1 MAIQVPVTRRTFL
14 KLAGSGAVVAI
25 SITHLPALALAAG
38 EPADAGLD
46 GTNGVNGASGPGWAP
61 VPGKARW
68 RIDGIPKVTGQK
80 IYARDF
86 KSRDFVGWPQQEN
99 WLLALRCD
107 RVDAVYEGYDLG
119 VLPAELR
126 PIAVVD
132 NALLSARRIPL
143 APEPDP
149 IASQDIYWLA
159 RPGYAADCYG
169 QPAALLIF
177 ENFDVYRRAKKLLD
191 FNRDVIRYGAAVART
206 PAVPAVPYAPVTV
219 YVRDDDRH
227 FNYVDNYRADS
238 SGKPTA
244 QYLKEREEAAANID
258 ATIARNAAAGAW
270 IGVRATGDEGF
281 ETPAM
286 DPMFMEPE
294 AGLAWYDA
302 SAATMRLVLG
312 TQSANDD
319 ATGAC
324 ALFDGSSIQVKE
336 AQVIACYPGGGFGGR
351 DKSYFPLYLALAA
364 PFAKGALRWQ
374 QSRYEQFQVGLKRC
388 ETQFS
393 EALWFDRRG
402 KLEAITCDFLMNGGG
417 KKNLSPYVAQL
428 AALSAMSCYEIPRAR
443 AQAASTYTREV
454 FGGSQRGFG
463 GPQAFMAIETLM
475 DEAAGRLGMSPFAI
489 RRANLLGNAP
499 ALGKGRAITG
509 APILFDLQLDALL
522 DRLESHPLWRDRART
537 QAERGARH
545 LRYGVGLAM
554 ANEAYG
560 TSGDGM
566 FGMVQILPDSSLRVV
581 TPYTDMGNGA
591 ATTLGLA
598 PAEFLGQNA
607 QTIAMSEIGPF
618 NALNLK
624 RSNTPSSL
632 QQDTVRYLYG
642 SSSACLGAFHQYHA
656 VKGAAQVLFLQ
667 SVLPAARAWWGIP
680 VRAEDVRWVDRALV
694 ANGGLAPIPW
704 PALLDT
710 IRKQG
715 LQTVAAVHAS
725 YAGYFWKGT
734 YPFASGSTQIDYDY
748 VAVGLD
754 PYALGS
760 LRRELQAPP
769 TDTSNYGRTTYA
781 PSATLVAV
789 SVDPAT
795 GRVKVE
801 RVVTAVSVGRQL
813 SPELVEGQSQGA
825 VAMGIGNV
833 LTETCPLGPDGPGGG
848 RWNLDRYE
856 VTRLPDVPAQELI
869 ALPPPGGDP
878 ANARGIAEAVMC
890 PIAPALLNALAMA
903 TGRRFRVTPVTP
915 EKIREALR

>member
-1 MAIQVPVTRRTFL
+1 MAIDVPVTRRTFL
-14 KLAGSGAVVAI
+14 KLAGSGALVAI
-25 SITHLPALALAAG
+25 SITHLPALALGAAG
-38 EPADAGLD
+38 QADDDA
-46 GTNGVNGASGPGWAP
+46 AGPGWAP

-86 KSRDFVGWPQQEN
+86 KSRDFIGWPQQEN
-99 WLLALRCD
+99 WLYALRCD

-143 APEPDP
+143 APEADP
-149 IASQDIYWLA
+149 IANQDIYWLA
-159 RPGYAADCYG
+159 RTGHAADCYG
-169 QPAALLIF
+169 QPAALLVF

-191 FNRDVIRYGAAVART
+191 FNRGVIRYGAPVTRSTAAQ
-206 PAVPAVPYAPVTV
+206 AVPFSPVTI
-219 YVRDDDRH
+219 YVRDDERG
-227 FNYVDNYRADS
+227 FNYVDKYQTDS
-238 SGKPTA
+238 NGKPTA
-244 QYLKEREEAAANID
+244 EYLKEREEAVANID

-270 IGVRATGDEGF
+270 IGVRATGNEGF

-294 AGLAWYDA
+294 AGLAWYDP
-302 SAATMRLVLG
+302 SAAKMSLVLG

-319 ATGAC
+319 ATGALG
-324 ALFDGSSIQVKE
+324 LFQGSDVSVKE
-336 AQVIACYPGGGFGGR
+336 AHVIACYPGGGFGGR

-393 EALWFDRRG
+393 ESLWFNRRG

-463 GPQAFMAIETLM
+463 GPQAFMAVETLM
-475 DEAAGRLGMSPFAI
+475 DEAARRLGLSPFAI
-489 RRANLLGNAP
+489 RRANFLGSTP
-499 ALGKGRAITG
+499 GLGKGRAITG

-522 DRLESHPLWRDRART
+522 DRLEQHPLWRERERT
-537 QAERGARH
+537 RAERSARH

-566 FGMVQILPDSSLRVV
+566 FGMVQILPDSRLRVV

-618 NALNLK
+618 NALGLT
-624 RSNTPSSL
+624 RSSNPSANPK
-632 QQDTVRYLYG
+632 TVRYTYG

-656 VKGAAQVLFLQ
+656 VKGAAQALFLQ
-667 SVLPAARAWWGIP
+667 SVLPAARAWWGVP
-680 VRAEDVRWVDRALV
+680 VRAEDVRWADRALV
-694 ANGGLAPIPW
+694 ANGLAPIPW
-704 PALLDT
+704 PALLGT
-710 IRKQG
+710 ITKLG

-734 YPFASGSTQIDYDY
+734 YPFASGSAQIDYDY

-754 PYALGS
+754 PYFLTP
-760 LRRELQAPP
+760 LYRTLQAPP
-769 TDTSNYGRTTYA
+769 VDTSLYGRTTYA
-781 PSATLVAV
+781 PSASLVGV
-789 SVDPAT
+789 SVDPAN

-801 RVVTAVSVGRQL
+801 RVVSAVSVGRQL

-856 VTRLPDVPAQELI
+856 VTRLPDIPEQELI
-869 ALPPPGGDP
+869 ALPPPGNDP

-903 TGRRFRVTPVTP
+903 TGKRFRVTPVTP
-915 EKIREALR
+915 DKIREALQ

>member
-1 MAIQVPVTRRTFL
+1 MAIHVPVTRRTFL
-14 KLAGSGAVVAI
+14 KLAGSGAVVAV
-25 SITHLPALALAAG
+25 SVTHLPALVLAAG
-38 EPADAGLD
+38 ETQADAD
-46 GTNGVNGASGPGWAP
+46 GPSWAP

-68 RIDGIPKVTGQK
+68 RIDGMPKVTGQK

-99 WLLALRCD
+99 WLYALRCD
-107 RVDAVYEGYDLG
+107 RVDAVYQGYDLG
-119 VLPAELR
+119 VLPHELR
-126 PIAVVD
+126 PIAIVD
-132 NALLSARRIPL
+132 NALLSARRIKL
-143 APEPDP
+143 APGPDP
-149 IASQDIYWLA
+149 IANQDIYWLA
-159 RPGYAADCYG
+159 RVGYPADCYG

-177 ENFDVYRRAKKLLD
+177 ENFDIYRRARKLLD
-191 FNRDVIRYGAAVART
+191 FNRGVIRYGAPVGTGQAAPV
-206 PAVPAVPYAPVTV
+206 VPYSPVTV
-219 YVRDDDRH
+219 YVRDDARR
-227 FNYVDNYRADS
+227 FSYVDNYQTDGN
-238 SGKPTA
+238 GKPTA
-244 QYLKEREEAAANID
+244 KYLEEREAAVANID
-258 ATIARNAAAGAW
+258 ATIASHAAAGTW
-270 IGVRATGDEGF
+270 IGIRATGDEGF

-302 SAATMRLVLG
+302 SASKISLVLG

-319 ATGAC
+319 ANGAC
-324 ALFDGSSIQVKE
+324 ALFDGSAVAVKE

-393 EALWFDRRG
+393 ESLWFDRRG

-475 DEAAGRLGMSPFAI
+475 DEAARRLGMSPFEI
-489 RRANLLGNAP
+489 RRANLLGKAP
-499 ALGKGRAITG
+499 DLGKGRAITG

-522 DRLESHPLWRDRART
+522 DRLERHPLWLEREQIR
-537 QAERGARH
+537 AERSARG

-566 FGMVQILPDSSLRVV
+566 FGMVQILPDGNLRVV

-618 NALNLK
+618 NALGLK
-624 RSNTPSSL
+624 RSSSPP
-632 QQDTVRYLYG
+632 DDSKYVCYTYG

-680 VRAEDVRWVDRALV
+680 VRAEDVRWTDRALA
-694 ANGGLAPIPW
+694 ANGLAPIPW
-704 PALLDT
+704 AALLGT
-710 IRKQG
+710 IRKLG
-715 LQTVAAVHAS
+715 LQTIAAVHAS

-734 YPFASGSTQIDYDY
+734 YPFASGNAQIDYDY

-754 PYALGS
+754 PYHLTP
-760 LRRELQAPP
+760 LKRVLQPP
-769 TDTSNYGRTTYA
+769 PVNTTLYGRTTYA

-789 SVDPAT
+789 SVDSAT

-856 VTRLPDVPAQELI
+856 VTRLPDIPVQELI

-915 EKIREALR
+915 EKIREALQ

>member
-1 MAIQVPVTRRTFL
+1 MAIHVPVTRRTFL
-14 KLAGSGAVVAI
+14 KLAGSGAVVAV
-25 SITHLPALALAAG
+25 SVTHLPALVLAADDM
-38 EPADAGLD
+38 PADA
-46 GTNGVNGASGPGWAP
+46 NGPAWAP
-61 VPGKARW
+61 VPGRARW
-68 RIDGIPKVTGQK
+68 RIDGVPKVTGQK

-99 WLLALRCD
+99 WLYALRCD
-107 RVDAVYEGYDLG
+107 RVDAVYQGYDLG
-119 VLPAELR
+119 VLPPVLR

-132 NALLSARRIPL
+132 NALLTARGIRL
-143 APEPDP
+143 APEDDP
-149 IASQDIYWLA
+149 IANQDIYWLA
-159 RPGYAADCYG
+159 RVGHTADCYG

-177 ENFDVYRRAKKLLD
+177 ENFDIYRRAKKVLD
-191 FNRDVIRYGAAVART
+191 FNRAAIRYGAPLAAKE
-206 PAVPAVPYAPVTV
+206 AVPPVPYSPVTV
-219 YVRDDDRH
+219 YVRDDERQ
-227 FNYVDNYRADS
+227 FNYVDNYQTGSD
-238 SGKPTA
+238 GKPTA
-244 QYLKEREEAAANID
+244 KYLEEREAAVANID

-270 IGVRATGDEGF
+270 IGVRATGDDAF
-281 ETPAM
+281 ETPAI

-302 SAATMRLVLG
+302 SASKMSLVLG

-324 ALFDGSSIQVKE
+324 ALFENSSVSVKE
-336 AQVIACYPGGGFGGR
+336 AHVIACYPGGGFGGR

-393 EALWFDRRG
+393 ESLWFDRRG

-475 DEAAGRLGMSPFAI
+475 DEAARRLGLSPFEI
-489 RRANLLGNAP
+489 RRVNLLGKAP
-499 ALGKGRAITG
+499 ALGKGRAVTG

-522 DRLESHPLWRDRART
+522 DRLERHPLWLARE
-537 QAERGARH
+537 QARAERGARN

-566 FGMVQILPDSSLRVV
+566 YGMVQILSDSSLRVV

-618 NALNLK
+618 NALGLDPK
-624 RSNTPSSL
+624 LAHGDPKW
-632 QQDTVRYLYG
+632 VRYNYG

-656 VKGAAQVLFLQ
+656 VKGAAQALFLQ
-667 SVLPAARAWWGIP
+667 SVLPAAREWWGVP
-680 VRAEDVRWVDRALV
+680 VRAQDVRWVDRALV
-694 ANGGLAPIPW
+694 ANGLAPIAW
-704 PALLDT
+704 PALLGT
-710 IRKQG
+710 IRKLG

-734 YPFASGSTQIDYDY
+734 YPFASGTAQIDYDY
-748 VAVGLD
+748 VAIGLD
-754 PYALGS
+754 PYRLMPLS
-760 LRRELQAPP
+760 RVLQAPP
-769 TDTSNYGRTTYA
+769 VNTTLYGRTTYA
-781 PSATLVAV
+781 PSAALVAV

-801 RVVTAVSVGRQL
+801 SVVTAVSVGRQL
-813 SPELVEGQSQGA
+813 SPQLVEGQSQGA

-856 VTRLPDVPAQELI
+856 VTRLPDIPAQELI
-869 ALPPPGGDP
+869 ALPPPAGDP

-915 EKIREALR
+915 EKIREALQ

>member
-1 MAIQVPVTRRTFL
+1 MAIDVPVTRRTFL

-25 SITHLPALALAAG
+25 SITHLPALALDAG
-38 EPADAGLD
+38 EQAD
-46 GTNGVNGASGPGWAP
+46 TGASGPSWAP

-68 RIDGIPKVTGQK
+68 RIDGMPKVTGQK

-86 KSRDFVGWPQQEN
+86 KSRDFAGWPQQES
-99 WLLALRCD
+99 WLYALRCG

-143 APEPDP
+143 APVGDP
-149 IASQDIYWLA
+149 IANQDIYWLA
-159 RPGYAADCYG
+159 RPGHPADCYG

-177 ENFDVYRRAKKLLD
+177 ENFDVYRHAKKLLD
-191 FNRDVIRYGAAVART
+191 FNDKVIRYGATVDRSAAAQ
-206 PAVPAVPYAPVTV
+206 AVPFTPVTI
-219 YVRDDDRH
+219 YVRDDERG
-227 FNYVDNYRADS
+227 FNYVDSYKTDS
-238 SGKPTA
+238 SGKPTE
-244 QYLKEREEAAANID
+244 QYLKEREEAVVNID
-258 ATIARNAAAGAW
+258 ATIARNAASGAW
-270 IGVRATGDEGF
+270 IGVRATGNDAF

-302 SAATMRLVLG
+302 SAAKMSLVLG

-319 ATGAC
+319 AKGAS
-324 ALFDGSSIQVKE
+324 ALFGGSDIPVKE
-336 AQVIACYPGGGFGGR
+336 VHVIACYPGGGFGGR

-393 EALWFDRRG
+393 ESLWFDRRG

-475 DEAAGRLGMSPFAI
+475 DEAARRLGLSPFAI
-489 RRANLLGNAP
+489 RRANFLGNTP

-509 APILFDLQLDALL
+509 APILFDLQLGALL
-522 DRLESHPLWRDRART
+522 DRLEQHALWRDHERT
-537 QAERGARH
+537 RAERGARN

-566 FGMVQILPDSSLRVV
+566 FGMVQILPDSRLRVV

-618 NALNLK
+618 NALGLG
-624 RSNTPSSL
+624 RSTDPAANPK
-632 QQDTVRYLYG
+632 TVRYQYG

-656 VKGAAQVLFLQ
+656 VKGAAQALFLQ
-667 SVLPAARAWWGIP
+667 SVLPAARAWWGVP

-694 ANGGLAPIPW
+694 ANGLAPIPW
-704 PALLDT
+704 PALLGT
-710 IRKQG
+710 ITKLG

-734 YPFASGSTQIDYDY
+734 YPFASGSVQVDYDY

-754 PYALGS
+754 PYYLTPLS
-760 LRRELQAPP
+760 RVLQAPP
-769 TDTSNYGRTTYA
+769 VDTTLYGRTTYA
-781 PSATLVAV
+781 PSAALVAA

-856 VTRLPDVPAQELI
+856 VTRLPDIPAQELI

-915 EKIREALR
+915 DKIREALR

>member
-1 MAIQVPVTRRTFL
+1 MAIHVPVTRRTFL
-14 KLAGSGAVVAI
+14 KLAGSGAVVAV
-25 SITHLPALALAAG
+25 SVTHLPALVLAADDTH
-38 EPADAGLD
+38 ADA
-46 GTNGVNGASGPGWAP
+46 NGPSWAP
-61 VPGKARW
+61 VPGRARW
-68 RIDGIPKVTGQK
+68 RIDGMPKVTGRK

-86 KSRDFVGWPQQEN
+86 KARDFVGWPQQEN
-99 WLLALRCD
+99 WLYALRCD
-107 RVDAVYEGYDLG
+107 RVDAVYQGYDLG
-119 VLPAELR
+119 VLPPALR

-132 NALLSARRIPL
+132 NAVLSARGIPL
-143 APEPDP
+143 APEADP
-149 IASQDIYWLA
+149 IANQDIYWLA
-159 RPGYAADCYG
+159 RTGHPADCYG

-177 ENFDVYRRAKKLLD
+177 ENFDIYRRARKVLD
-191 FNRDVIRYGAAVART
+191 FNRAVIRYGAPVAAKEAA
-206 PAVPAVPYAPVTV
+206 PPVPYSPVTV
-219 YVRDDDRH
+219 YVRDDDRQ
-227 FNYVDNYRADS
+227 FNYVDNYQTGS
-238 SGKPTA
+238 NGKPTEK
-244 QYLKEREEAAANID
+244 YLADREAAVADID
-258 ATIARNAAAGAW
+258 AAIARNAAAGAW
-270 IGVRATGDEGF
+270 IGVRATGDDAF
-281 ETPAM
+281 ETPAI

-302 SAATMRLVLG
+302 SASKMSLVLG

-324 ALFDGSSIQVKE
+324 ALFDGSSVAVKE
-336 AQVIACYPGGGFGGR
+336 AHVIACYPGGGFGGR

-364 PFAKGALRWQ
+364 PFARGALRWQ

-393 EALWFDRRG
+393 ESLWFDRRG

-475 DEAAGRLGMSPFAI
+475 DEAARRLGLSPFEI
-489 RRANLLGNAP
+489 RRANLLGKAP
-499 ALGKGRAITG
+499 GLGKGRAITG

-522 DRLESHPLWRDRART
+522 DRLERHPLWLEREQAR
-537 QAERGARH
+537 AERGARN

-566 FGMVQILPDSSLRVV
+566 YGMVQILPDSSVRVI

-618 NALNLK
+618 NALGLNPKLAQGDPK
-624 RSNTPSSL
+624 W
-632 QQDTVRYLYG
+632 VRYNYG

-667 SVLPAARAWWGIP
+667 SVLPAARAWWGVP
-680 VRAEDVRWVDRALV
+680 VRAEDVRWADRALV
-694 ANGGLAPIPW
+694 ANGLAPIAW
-704 PALLDT
+704 PALLGT
-710 IRKQG
+710 IRKLG

-725 YAGYFWKGT
+725 YAGFFWKGT
-734 YPFASGSTQIDYDY
+734 YPFASGTAQVDYDY

-754 PYALGS
+754 PYRLTPLS
-760 LRRELQAPP
+760 RVLQAPP
-769 TDTSNYGRTTYA
+769 VNTTLYGRTTYA
-781 PSATLVAV
+781 PSAALVAV

-801 RVVTAVSVGRQL
+801 HVVTAVSVGRQL

-856 VTRLPDVPAQELI
+856 VTRLPDVPVQELI
-869 ALPPPGGDP
+869 ALPPPGDDP

-915 EKIREALR
+915 EKILEALQ

>member
-1 MAIQVPVTRRTFL
+1 MAIDVPVTRRTFL

-25 SITHLPALALAAG
+25 SITHLPALALDAG
-38 EPADAGLD
+38 EQAD
-46 GTNGVNGASGPGWAP
+46 TGASGPSWAP

-68 RIDGIPKVTGQK
+68 RIDGMPKVTGQK

-99 WLLALRCD
+99 WLYALRCG

-143 APEPDP
+143 APVPDP
-149 IASQDIYWLA
+149 IANQDIYWLA
-159 RPGYAADCYG
+159 RPGHPADCYG

-177 ENFDVYRRAKKLLD
+177 ENFDVYRRARKLLD
-191 FNRDVIRYGAAVART
+191 FNDNVIRYGAAVDRSAAAQ
-206 PAVPAVPYAPVTV
+206 PVPYTPVTI
-219 YVRDDDRH
+219 YVRDDERG
-227 FNYVDNYRADS
+227 FNYVNNYRTDS

-244 QYLKEREEAAANID
+244 QYLKEREEAVVNID
-258 ATIARNAAAGAW
+258 ATIARNAASGAW
-270 IGVRATGDEGF
+270 IGVRATGSDGF

-302 SAATMRLVLG
+302 SAAKMGLVLG

-324 ALFDGSSIQVKE
+324 ALFDGSAISVKE
-336 AQVIACYPGGGFGGR
+336 AHVIACYPGGGFGGR

-393 EALWFDRRG
+393 ESLWFNRRG

-475 DEAAGRLGMSPFAI
+475 DEAARRLGLSPFAI
-489 RRANLLGNAP
+489 RRANFLGNAP
-499 ALGKGRAITG
+499 RLGKGRAITG

-522 DRLESHPLWRDRART
+522 DRLERHPLWRDHERT
-537 QAERGARH
+537 RAERGARN

-566 FGMVQILPDSSLRVV
+566 FGMVQILPDSRLRVV

-618 NALNLK
+618 NALGLT
-624 RSNTPSSL
+624 RSSNPAANSK
-632 QQDTVRYLYG
+632 TVRYTYG

-656 VKGAAQVLFLQ
+656 VKGAAQALFLQ
-667 SVLPAARAWWGIP
+667 SVLPAARAWWGVP

-694 ANGGLAPIPW
+694 ANGLAPIPW
-704 PALLDT
+704 PALLGA
-710 IRKQG
+710 IAKLG

-734 YPFASGSTQIDYDY
+734 YPFASGSAQVDYDY

-754 PYALGS
+754 PYYLTPLS
-760 LRRELQAPP
+760 RTLQAPP
-769 TDTSNYGRTTYA
+769 VDTTLYGRTTYA
-781 PSATLVAV
+781 PSAALVAA

-813 SPELVEGQSQGA
+813 APELVEGQSQGA

-856 VTRLPDVPAQELI
+856 VTRLPDIPAQELI

-915 EKIREALR
+915 DKIREALR